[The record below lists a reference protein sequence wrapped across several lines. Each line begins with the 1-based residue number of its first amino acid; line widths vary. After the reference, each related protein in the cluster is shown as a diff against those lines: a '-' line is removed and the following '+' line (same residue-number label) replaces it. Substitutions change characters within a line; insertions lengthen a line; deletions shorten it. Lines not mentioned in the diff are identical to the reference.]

1 MTTVAASER
10 VRESRVSRV
19 RLSTMLGYAVLI
31 AVTALS
37 LYPLYWMLTSAFK
50 PGVTII
56 TQPLTFS
63 PHAATLAN
71 FKGVWANT
79 PIATGFKNTAIV
91 LALKGSITLFF
102 CPLAGYAFAKFDFRG
117 KQFLFAFVLLTL
129 MLPTLVLMIPLLLEM
144 STLNW
149 VNSYQA
155 LILPGAIDAFS
166 IFWMRQVIAEY
177 PDELLDAGR
186 IDGCGPFSLYW
197 RLVVP
202 VIKPGLAALAVLTFL
217 NIYNDFVWP
226 VIVTN
231 TEHMQTLQVVLS
243 NLASTINANQLG
255 ADWHSVWGELLA
267 GSTIATLPVLV
278 LFLILQRQFMR
289 GILAG
294 SVKG

>member
-1 MTTVAASER
+1 MAVAVSER
-10 VRESRVSRV
+10 YRERRMPRV
-19 RLSTMLGYAVLI
+19 RISTTLGYLVLI
-31 AVTALS
+31 GVTAVS
-37 LYPLYWMLTSAFK
+37 LYPLYWMVTSAFK

-56 TQPLTFS
+56 TQPLSFH

-71 FKGVWANT
+71 FRGVLANT
-79 PIATGFKNTAIV
+79 PLGTGFANTAIV
-91 LALKGSITLFF
+91 LALKGSITLLF
-102 CPLAGYAFAKFDFRG
+102 CPLAGYAVAKFEFRG

-202 VIKPGLAALAVLTFL
+202 AIRPGLAALAVLTFL

-226 VIVTN
+226 VVVTN

-267 GSTIATLPVLV
+267 GSTIATIPVLV

>member
-1 MTTVAASER
+1 MAIAAASER
-10 VRESRVSRV
+10 LRERRVSRV
-19 RLSTMLGYAVLI
+19 RISTVLGYVVLLG
-31 AVTALS
+31 VTALS
-37 LYPLYWMLTSAFK
+37 LYPLYWMVTSAFK

-56 TQPLTFS
+56 TQPLTFD
-63 PHAATLAN
+63 PHAATLSN
-71 FKGVWANT
+71 FKGVLANT
-79 PIATGFKNTAIV
+79 PIGTGFKNTAIV
-91 LALKGSITLFF
+91 LALKGSITMFF
-102 CPLAGYAFAKFDFRG
+102 CPLAGYAFAKFEFRG
-117 KQFLFAFVLLTL
+117 KQFLFGFVLLTL

-144 STLNW
+144 SALSW

-197 RLVVP
+197 RLIVP
-202 VIKPGLAALAVLTFL
+202 AIKPGLAALAVLTFL

-226 VIVTN
+226 VVVTN
-231 TEHMQTLQVVLS
+231 TENMQTLQVVLS

-255 ADWHSVWGELLA
+255 ADWHNVWGELLA
-267 GSTIATLPVLV
+267 GSTIATIPVLV